1 VAKRIHGQSLSPKN
15 AYDTSWMLK
24 DSDPMYYETTRGLTP
39 WQRWLKRSFDVTVAL
54 LGLILSSWLILLA
67 WLAATLST
75 GYNGFFT
82 QLRIGR
88 YGRPFYVIKL
98 RTMKVLQEPGTTVT
112 TDNDPRIT
120 TVGKLLRKTKVDE
133 LPQLLN
139 VLVGDMSLV
148 GPRPDV
154 PGFADKLEG
163 EDLIILTVR
172 PGITGPATLKYRNEE
187 EILAAQL
194 DPESYNARVIY
205 PDKVKINREYV
216 EHYSFAKD
224 LRYILHTITGEE
236 S

>member
-1 VAKRIHGQSLSPKN
+1 VSKFANGQSLSSEN
-15 AYDTSWMLK
+15 VYDNPLMLK
-24 DSDPMYYETTRGLTP
+24 DSDSMSQTTRGLTRQ
-39 WQRWLKRSFDVTVAL
+39 QRWQKRAFDVTVSFI
-54 LGLILSSWLILLA
+54 GLILTSWIILLA

-82 QLRIGR
+82 QKRIGR
-88 YGRPFYVIKL
+88 HGKPFYVIKL
-98 RTMKVLQEPGTTVT
+98 RTMKVLQESGTTVT
-112 TDNDPRIT
+112 TENDPRIT
-120 TVGKLLRKTKVDE
+120 TVGKFLRKAKLDE

-154 PGFADKLEG
+154 PGYADKLEG
-163 EDLIILTVR
+163 DDRIILSVR

-187 EILAAQL
+187 ALLAAQKN
-194 DPESYNARVIY
+194 PERYNREVIY

-216 EHYSFAKD
+216 EKYSFAKD
-224 LRYILHTITGEE
+224 LTYILHTLTGET